1 MKNLQGRENFDFIH
15 TLSAG
20 TIFLLCFSDLLKP
33 SISII
38 IRDMQVL
45 IQPYGK
51 SEISLSFL
59 SGFTEPVLNAVRRL
73 PNRMYEPSQRIWI
86 IPDSQECIDS
96 LLQNLYLTG
105 LFTYENANENQN
117 YPKNTNDELIRTN
130 VKF

>member
-1 MKNLQGRENFDFIH
+1 
-15 TLSAG
+15 
-20 TIFLLCFSDLLKP
+20 
-33 SISII
+33 
-38 IRDMQVL
+38 MQVL

-73 PNRMYEPSQRIWI
+73 SNRMYEPSQRIGI

-96 LLQNLYLTG
+96 LLQNLYLTE
-105 LFTYENANENQN
+105 LFTYENVNENQN
-117 YPKNTNDELIRTN
+117 YPKNINDELIRTN